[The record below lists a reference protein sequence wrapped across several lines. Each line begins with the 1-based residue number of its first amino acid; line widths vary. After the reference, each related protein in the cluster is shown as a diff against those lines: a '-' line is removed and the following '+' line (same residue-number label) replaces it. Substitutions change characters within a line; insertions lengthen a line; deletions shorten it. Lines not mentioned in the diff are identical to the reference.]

1 MYIEELVPGINIE
14 DESTE
19 FKGIIEE
26 GDGKEIGWLKTI
38 AAFAN
43 TNGGTMYIGVENT
56 SHKIVA
62 LDQKKA
68 DKISLMINRQISNRI
83 SPKINYKIE
92 ALPINDKVP
101 SRYVLK
107 ISVEKGNTLHIYIHE
122 NGLLGIYVRHFGETD
137 IATPEEIR
145 EMVMMSEQVP
155 FDRPFTDVSFDKKN
169 FSKMFDY
176 AKEHGISLSKKSL
189 ISARFISSEEKLS
202 KGAMLFSDDYN
213 GEKTKVVAT
222 LWPGFDKGSSVVL
235 SSEEYSGD
243 LLGSILFALEFV
255 HDHSVNGFKKEGNG
269 RTNLF
274 SYPERSV
281 LEGVVNAIGHRN
293 YFISGSQV
301 EINIFK
307 DRLEI
312 TSPGSLLGVRVL
324 KHETDIASIIPRR
337 RNEVICNTLVLL
349 HLMEEKG
356 SGFDKIEEDYKGR
369 DDKYLP
375 FVTAAS
381 DYFTLT
387 LPDFTFQNGISTDEG
402 LLPEIYTETSLS
414 GKHDMKVLS
423 YCYDKAHS
431 AKEIAAFLGIAPSTY
446 MRKNI
451 IGKLVSAGYLI
462 SDKTESTEKFL
473 ANHEKAFEK

>member
-26 GDGKEIGWLKTI
+26 GDGKEIGWLKTL

-43 TNGGTMYIGVENT
+43 TDGGKMYIGVENS
-56 SHKIVA
+56 SHKVVA
-62 LDQKKA
+62 LDHKKA

-83 SPKINYKIE
+83 SPKIDYKIDAIQITE
-92 ALPINDKVP
+92 KVP

-107 ISVEKGNTLHIYIHE
+107 VTVEKGSTLPIYIHE

-137 IATPEEIR
+137 VATPEEIR

-155 FDRPFTDVSFDKKN
+155 FDRPFTDITFDKKN
-169 FSKMFDY
+169 FSKMLDY
-176 AKEHGISLSKKSL
+176 AKEHDISITKKAL
-189 ISARFISSEEKLS
+189 ISAGFMSSEEKLS

-222 LWPGFDKGSSVVL
+222 LWPQFDKGSSVVL
-235 SSEEYSGD
+235 SSEEYEGD
-243 LLGSILFALEFV
+243 LIGSILFATEFV
-255 HDHSVNGFKKEGNG
+255 YTHSVNGFKKEGNG
-269 RTNLF
+269 RTDLF

-312 TSPGSLLGVRVL
+312 TSPGSLLGVRMI

-337 RNEVICNTLVLL
+337 RNEAICNTLVLL

-356 SGFDKIEEDYKGR
+356 SGFDKIEEDYKGH

-387 LPDFTFQNGISTDEG
+387 LPDLTFQNGISTDKG
-402 LLPEIYTETSLS
+402 VLPKIYTETSLS
-414 GKHDMKVLS
+414 GKHDIKVLS
-423 YCYDKAHS
+423 YCYYKAHS

-451 IGKLVSAGYLI
+451 IGKLVSTGYLI
-462 SDKTESTEKFL
+462 SDTTQSTEKFL
-473 ANHEKAFEK
+473 ANHDRVFEQ

>member
-26 GDGKEIGWLKTI
+26 GEGKEIGWLKTI

-43 TNGGTMYIGVENT
+43 TNGGTMYIGVENS

-62 LDQKKA
+62 LDHKKA
-68 DKISLMINRQISNRI
+68 DKISLMINRQISNRV
-83 SPKINYKIE
+83 SPKLSYKID
-92 ALPINDKVP
+92 AIQINDKVP

-107 ISVEKGNTLHIYIHE
+107 VTVEKGSTLPIYIHE

-155 FDRPFTDVSFDKKN
+155 FDRPFTDITFDRNN

-176 AKEHGISLSKKSL
+176 AKEHDISITKKSL
-189 ISARFISSEEKLS
+189 YSSGFMSSEEKLS

-222 LWPGFDKGSSVVL
+222 LWPGFDKGSAVVL
-235 SSEEYSGD
+235 SSEEYEGD
-243 LLGSILFALEFV
+243 LIGSILFATEFIYN
-255 HDHSVNGFKKEGNG
+255 HSVNGFKKEGSG
-269 RTNLF
+269 RTDLF

-312 TSPGSLLGVRVL
+312 TSPGSLLGVRQL

-337 RNEVICNTLVLL
+337 RNEVICSTLVLL

-369 DDKYLP
+369 DEKYLP
-375 FVTAAS
+375 FVSSTS

-387 LPDFTFQNGISTDEG
+387 LPDLTFQNGISTDEG
-402 LLPEIYTETSLS
+402 VLPEIYTETSLS
-414 GKHDMKVLS
+414 GKHDIKVLS

-431 AKEIAAFLGIAPSTY
+431 AKEIAAFLCIAPSSY

-451 IGKLVSAGYLI
+451 LGKLVSAGYLI
-462 SDKTESTEKFL
+462 SDTTESTEKFFT
-473 ANHEKAFEK
+473 NHEKVFEK